1 MSCSI
6 SIYPDN
12 SLVFETTLTNP
23 NESPIYVNDA
33 AVSLTVYDML
43 DVELP
48 SQAWPLSLSYVT
60 ASDGIYQAVVL
71 SLVDLV
77 VGTEYKVIVTALGT
91 DSLEGSWT
99 YYVRAT
105 ERGCS

>member
-1 MSCSI
+1 MSCTI
-6 SIYPDN
+6 SVYPDN

-48 SQAWPLSLSYVT
+48 SQAWPLTLSYVSL
-60 ASDGIYQAVVL
+60 SDGVYQAVVS
-71 SLVDLV
+71 SLADLV
-77 VGTEYKVIVTALGT
+77 VGTEYKVVVKALGA
-91 DSLEGSWT
+91 DSLEGSWA